1 MSVEPRSQPV
11 SGLAAA
17 TIAHMI
23 IIVHI
28 CYMWDIS
35 PTIRTLGNEVC
46 QVGYYMLLS
55 SNVMKHNVMNIF
67 HITSYISC
75 ANVPL
80 SKNVYNY
87 I

>member
-1 MSVEPRSQPV
+1 MFFQRVNERRLGV
-11 SGLAAA
+11 AGLAAA

-67 HITSYISC
+67 HITSYISFG
-75 ANVPL
+75 NVPL
-80 SKNVYNY
+80 
-87 I
+87 